1 MAPGRK
7 LKNAEDARRA
17 LAAAER
23 AGVPRAV
30 WAHANQ
36 VNARSLNA
44 WRLILARTVP
54 TAVRLVELVAEP
66 EVPASRPSGCTVRYR
81 DVSVELDT
89 DFDDE
94 ALVRVLRAVRR
105 C

>member
-7 LKNAEDARRA
+7 LRNAEEARQA
-17 LAAAER
+17 LAAVER

-36 VNARSLNA
+36 INARSLNA
-44 WRLILARTVP
+44 WRLILARSAP

-66 EVPASRPSGCTVRYR
+66 EASASRPSGCTVRCR
-81 DVSVELDT
+81 DVVVELDT
-89 DFDDE
+89 DFDDDV
-94 ALVRVLRAVRR
+94 LVRVLQAVRR